1 MSARARRALRD
12 QELTLQSQTTND
24 PASEDEAP
32 APSKASLFALLGE
45 VEDEDGNGDQGLE
58 EGETEEEE
66 GNPEQSPAKK
76 KNRNKKKKK
85 KSRATEAVKSEG
97 KLHHAEFGELVAPRS
112 GSLQPKVVPIDSVL
126 AVESRNFDA
135 NAEMRI
141 LFGRAAMPEP
151 TGGTFQG
158 RRGGR
163 QRGGMRGRDGRIVSS
178 RRNIFIQP
186 KGTWPNA
193 TSGGLGME
201 IVSVGLDGG
210 PTEFRF
216 VHSTAYQDVQRQFK
230 ICVESMDPDRMVQL
244 LHHNPYHIATL
255 LQVSEILSQQ
265 GDHEGSGDVLERALF
280 TFGRSVNS
288 VFGARLSEG
297 KARLSFLLPENRE
310 FWLACWRYIFNL
322 AMRGTWR
329 AAEEFGRMLLALDP
343 ERDPYQVCLIIDML
357 SLNARQPERFL
368 TLVEHPE
375 FIKRHAHLPNI
386 AFSTALAYHQLRKDA
401 LAREYLAKAITRFP
415 WVLKRL
421 SIELSIRHPPNTPLA
436 AEILPPDALHNI
448 LSELFVERTKDLWK
462 GADTK
467 QLLADVVASIYSL
480 PQKSFRA
487 PPREPSSVDEFD
499 GVSIDVAR
507 HILSTGSRSLIQYLP
522 REWARVPTLSYD
534 PLPPED
540 GIEGPPLSYLQ
551 NLISSVSPILG
562 RAQAAGGDRGDIEDV
577 EEEEFRQLMEQLALE
592 IASASDGNTTGE
604 NTADGDV
611 AIGDNNGE
619 SAADE
624 SGTSSIIQSLLGF
637 VRGGGGTRS
646 EDGSGGGGGG
656 TGEN

>member
-1 MSARARRALRD
+1 MSARARRVLRD
-12 QELTLQSQTTND
+12 QELTSQSQTPGD
-24 PASEDEAP
+24 SASEDEALVP
-32 APSKASLFALLGE
+32 NKASLFALLGE
-45 VEDEDGNGDQGLE
+45 AEGEDSKGDEEPADEETEKE
-58 EGETEEEE
+58 EGK
-66 GNPEQSPAKK
+66 PEQRPAKK
-76 KNRNKKKKK
+76 KSRNKKKKK
-85 KSRATEAVKSEG
+85 KSKATEAAKDEG
-97 KLHHAEFGELVAPRS
+97 KSHHDEFSELAAAEP
-112 GSLQPKVVPIDSVL
+112 GSLRPRVVPIDSAL
-126 AVESRNFDA
+126 TVESRNFDA

-151 TGGTFQG
+151 AGGTFQG
-158 RRGGR
+158 RGGGR

-201 IVSVGLDGG
+201 VVSVGLDGG

-265 GDHEGSGDVLERALF
+265 RDHESSGDVLERALF

-288 VFGARLSEG
+288 VFSARLSEG
-297 KARLSFLLPENRE
+297 RARLSFLLPENRE
-310 FWLACWRYIFNL
+310 FWLTCWRYISNL

-357 SLNARQPERFL
+357 ALNARQPERFL

-375 FIKRHAHLPNI
+375 FVKRHAHLPNI
-386 AFSTALAYHQLRKDA
+386 AFSTALAYHQLQKDA

-421 SIELSIRHPPNTPLA
+421 SIELSIRHKPNTPLA
-436 AEILPPDALHNI
+436 AEILPPDALHSI
-448 LSELFVERTKDLWK
+448 LSELFVERAKDLWK

-467 QLLADVVASIYSL
+467 RLLAEVAGSIYSL

-487 PPREPSSVDEFD
+487 PPREPTSLAEFD

-507 HILSTGSRSLIQYLP
+507 HILSTDNRSLIQYLP
-522 REWARVPTLSYD
+522 REWVMVPTISYD

-540 GIEGPPLSYLQ
+540 SIGRAPLSYLQ
-551 NLISSVSPILG
+551 NLASSVSPILE
-562 RAQAAGGDRGDIEDV
+562 RVRAAGGDGGDIEDIGD
-577 EEEEFRQLMEQLALE
+577 EDFDQLMEQLALE
-592 IASASDGNTTGE
+592 VAIASGGNTTGE
-604 NTADGDV
+604 NAADGDV
-611 AIGDNNGE
+611 ATRGNNHE
-619 SAADE
+619 SAADG
-624 SGTSSIIQSLLGF
+624 SGTGGIIQSLLRF
-637 VRGGGGTRS
+637 VRGGGGGTRP
-646 EDGSGGGGGG
+646 EDGGGGGG
-656 TGEN
+656 DAGEN